1 MKNLILVNG
10 IIITPFEKIQ
20 NRVLFLKGSKIE
32 KLISAEEFEHHDESY
47 ISDYEIID
55 AGSNYIAPGFIDIHT
70 HGANG
75 VDAVRDPI
83 DQMAEF
89 KVKYGTT
96 GFLPTL
102 WTAEFDRMVDAC
114 KKINNF
120 IKVQSRGS
128 KVLGINS
135 EGPYLNP
142 DLGAQKKEL
151 VRTPEYKDYRRLV
164 ETSGGNLTIMTVAPE
179 LEGALELIKYLR
191 QNNIIVSI
199 GHTDIKIDKMHEAL
213 DLGITLVTHLLNA
226 MGDSI
231 QIGGGVKALGI
242 QEELLICDRLMC
254 EVLSDKKGVHVKPTL
269 LKIVLRCKGVENIVL
284 ITDSMNMTGF
294 PPGAYS
300 LQDGRKVII
309 KDGEDT
315 VRLEDGGLAGSVMT
329 MDRAIRNF
337 IDHTGVRLEDAVRMA
352 TFNPA
357 KAINFSDRKGEI
369 KEGMD
374 ADIAIFDDDVNV
386 KLTIVDGEV
395 RYNTLQQEE

>member
-1 MKNLILVNG
+1 MKDLILTNG

-20 NRVLFLKGSKIE
+20 NRVLFLKGGKIE
-32 KLISAEEFEHHDESY
+32 KLISAEEFEYYDESY

-55 AGSNYIAPGFIDIHT
+55 AGNNFIAPGFIDIHT
-70 HGANG
+70 HGANDA
-75 VDAVRDPI
+75 DAVKDPI

-89 KVKYGTT
+89 KVKHGTT

-102 WTAEFDRMVDAC
+102 WTAEFDWMVDAC
-114 KKINNF
+114 KKINDF
-120 IKVQSRGS
+120 MKAQSKGS

-142 DLGAQKKEL
+142 ELGAQKKEL
-151 VRTPEYKDYRRLV
+151 VRTPEYKDYRRLI
-164 ETSGGNLTIMTVAPE
+164 EASDGNLIVMTVAPE

-191 QNNIIVSI
+191 QNNVIVSI

-213 DLGITLVTHLLNA
+213 DRGITLVTHLLNA

-231 QIGGGVKALGI
+231 QVDAGVKALGI
-242 QEELLICDRLMC
+242 QEELLICDQLMC

-269 LKIVLRCKGVENIVL
+269 LKIILRCKGVENIVL

-294 PPGAYS
+294 PPGTYS
-300 LQDGRKVII
+300 LQDGRKAII

-315 VRLEDGGLAGSVMT
+315 VRLENGGLAGSVMT
-329 MDRAIRNF
+329 MDRAIGNF
-337 IDHTGVRLEDAVRMA
+337 INHTGVRLEDAVRMA

-374 ADIAIFDDDVNV
+374 ADIAVFDDDIDV
-386 KLTIVDGEV
+386 KLTIVEGEI
-395 RYNTLQQEE
+395 RYNKL